1 MVVGEMKEYGLV
13 LLIQMSAEL
22 LKDRLPEAR
31 EAARGMVLLIH
42 KAVVEEEEEEEKQQE
57 MWQSFCQSNLSA
69 IDALAMAKLVA
80 SQ

>member
-1 MVVGEMKEYGLV
+1 MKEYGLV
-13 LLIQMSAEL
+13 LLVQMSAEL

-31 EAARGMVLLIH
+31 EAARGMILLIH
-42 KAVVEEEEEEEKQQE
+42 KVIVEEEEEEKQQE
-57 MWQSFCQSNLSA
+57 TWQNFCQLNLSA